1 MSAAAAVEMPSGQ
14 VEQEATAWFVY
25 GVTWADVHI
34 PGDLTGLAGE
44 PVVAM
49 PCGGV
54 AAIVTRVDPS
64 DRLGRGADLL
74 AYNSVLDALAARSGP
89 VAPVRFGS
97 VLADVDAVRAEFLAP
112 DEQFFTQVLDSLT
125 GREQFMFA
133 AEYVEERILGD
144 VVREEPAVA
153 ALRART
159 KDLPPE
165 AGYADRVRL
174 GELVAAAVEQRRAYD
189 ADRLLGD
196 VLPLVAAHVIRPVSG
211 LEPVVDVA
219 LLVDTAQREAL
230 ENRLEVLAEEE
241 HGRIRLSLMGPVAP
255 YDFADGA

>member
-1 MSAAAAVEMPSGQ
+1 
-14 VEQEATAWFVY
+14 
-25 GVTWADVHI
+25 
-34 PGDLTGLAGE
+34 
-44 PVVAM
+44 M

-133 AEYVEERILGD
+133 AEYVEERLSSKSVHASTEFKMMLFVPRASI
-144 VVREEPAVA
+144 RMTSEPA
-153 ALRART
+153 
-159 KDLPPE
+159 D
-165 AGYADRVRL
+165 D
-174 GELVAAAVEQRRAYD
+174 
-189 ADRLLGD
+189 
-196 VLPLVAAHVIRPVSG
+196 
-211 LEPVVDVA
+211 
-219 LLVDTAQREAL
+219 
-230 ENRLEVLAEEE
+230 
-241 HGRIRLSLMGPVAP
+241 
-255 YDFADGA
+255 